1 MVSSR
6 LKQVIFK
13 KLYMDLKGVEII
25 PYSNSIYFIDR
36 EKKYWYFEYEKN
48 GELWWRYGF
57 FSKFFRLFSL
67 ESNDYSI
74 IMGEWVEEVL
84 NCRVSSTG
92 ELVRQSDLTVE
103 EVLNCRVSSTKM
115 VTFRNWHRV
124 EEVLNCRV
132 SSTKP
137 APVNHW
143 FKVEEVLNCRVSLK
157 NGLGTDGKEI
167 VEEVL
172 NCRVS
177 ST

>member
-25 PYSNSIYFIDR
+25 PYNNSIYFIDR

-57 FSKFFRLFSL
+57 FSNFFQFFSL

-84 NCRVSSTG
+84 NCKVSST
-92 ELVRQSDLTVE
+92 EFLNKHPFLKVE
-103 EVLNCRVSSTKM
+103 EVLNCKVSSTSMPKA
-115 VTFRNWHRV
+115 VY
-124 EEVLNCRV
+124 
-132 SSTKP
+132 STT
-137 APVNHW
+137 VD
-143 FKVEEVLNCRVSLK
+143 EVLNCRVSLK
-157 NGLGTDGKEI
+157 NGLGTDGIEIEI

-172 NCRVS
+172 NCRVC

>member
-1 MVSSR
+1 MVSDG

-25 PYSNSIYFIDR
+25 PYNNSIYFIDR

-84 NCRVSSTG
+84 NCRVSST
-92 ELVRQSDLTVE
+92 QA
-103 EVLNCRVSSTKM
+103 
-115 VTFRNWHRV
+115 
-124 EEVLNCRV
+124 
-132 SSTKP
+132 
-137 APVNHW
+137 APPSRA
-143 FKVEEVLNCRVSLK
+143 KLVEEVLNCRVSLK

-177 ST
+177 LT

>member
-1 MVSSR
+1 MVSDR

-25 PYSNSIYFIDR
+25 PYGNSIYFIDR

-57 FSKFFRLFSL
+57 FSNFFRLFSL

-84 NCRVSSTG
+84 NYKVSSTNTIQFG
-92 ELVRQSDLTVE
+92 PELS
-103 EVLNCRVSSTKM
+103 
-115 VTFRNWHRV
+115 
-124 EEVLNCRV
+124 
-132 SSTKP
+132 
-137 APVNHW
+137 
-143 FKVEEVLNCRVSLK
+143 VEEVLNCRVSLK
-157 NGLGTDGKEI
+157 NGLGTDGIEI

-172 NCRVS
+172 NCRVC